1 MPTPNSYYQL
11 HSEYEA
17 LKALAFRLLMSD
29 EVPSLNGPNAAALF
43 DVAGDM
49 SEDGATAALREL
61 DATRTA

>member
-11 HSEYEA
+11 HAEYEA

-29 EVPSLNGPNAAALF
+29 EVPSLNGPNASALF

-49 SEDGATAALREL
+49 SEGDATDALRALE
-61 DATRTA
+61 ATHD